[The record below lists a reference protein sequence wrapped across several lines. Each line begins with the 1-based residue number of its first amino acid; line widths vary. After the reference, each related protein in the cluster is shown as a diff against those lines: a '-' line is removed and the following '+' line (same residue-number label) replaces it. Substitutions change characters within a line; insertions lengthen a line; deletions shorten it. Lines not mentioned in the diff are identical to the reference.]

1 MRRAAIRRAML
12 LAALVLTL
20 QWPHAATQAQD
31 VMYMLKL
38 TIAIRG
44 FDTVSYSTD
53 GEAVKGR
60 SEIVSEYGYQNWH
73 FATEDHK
80 RMFEADPARYLPQ
93 YGGLSAAELAAGGQQ
108 HANPANWVIVD
119 GKLYMVS
126 GGPGTSRLGSG
137 RRTLGGTLGGD
148 LRPAIFFARRPLRW
162 TQPNTLVL
170 HWIIEGR
177 AGGCAF
183 LWRG

>member
-38 TIAIRG
+38 SIAIRG
-44 FDTVSYSTD
+44 FDTVSYFTD

-60 SEIVSEYGYQNWH
+60 SEIASEYGYQKWH

-126 GGPGTSRLGSG
+126 GGTRNLEAWQRPTDIGRNSWWRSAPGHFL
-137 RRTLGGTLGGD
+137 RTTTVAMDATKHPSLALD
-148 LRPAIFFARRPLRW
+148 
-162 TQPNTLVL
+162 
-170 HWIIEGR
+170 H
-177 AGGCAF
+177 
-183 LWRG
+183 